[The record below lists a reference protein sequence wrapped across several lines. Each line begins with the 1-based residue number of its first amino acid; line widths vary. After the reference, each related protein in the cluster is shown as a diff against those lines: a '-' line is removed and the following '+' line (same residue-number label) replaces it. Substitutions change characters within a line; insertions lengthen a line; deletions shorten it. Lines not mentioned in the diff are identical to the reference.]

1 MLVTSY
7 ICAVMVLVA
16 TATLTAGVV
25 TLLRSKRVRYHF
37 SQTPPPGT
45 DHYEMV
51 DEGEKRAPLGA
62 GVYEVVDKQDRQT
75 DEHTK
80 HYQELDLAKM
90 EKRTMQLPKLDC
102 IFV

>member
-1 MLVTSY
+1 
-7 ICAVMVLVA
+7 MVLVG
-16 TATLTAGVV
+16 TATFTAAVV
-25 TLLRSKRVRYHF
+25 MLLRSKRVRHHL
-37 SQTPPPGT
+37 SQTPHPGT

-62 GVYEVVDKQDRQT
+62 GIYEEIDKQDRQR